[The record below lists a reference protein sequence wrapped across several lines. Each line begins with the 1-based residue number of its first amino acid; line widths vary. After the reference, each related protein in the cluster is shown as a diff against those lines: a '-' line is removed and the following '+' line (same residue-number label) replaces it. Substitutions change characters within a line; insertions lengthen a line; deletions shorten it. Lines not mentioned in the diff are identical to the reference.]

1 MGTREFTGGKSADFA
16 GKPDFP
22 FEESLKK
29 APWEALG
36 KNHLG
41 N

>member
-1 MGTREFTGGKSADFA
+1 MKAREFIEGKSADFA